1 MDRTAARS
9 LVVWCPDWPVLA
21 AGADLDA
28 PVAILLGEGARRS
41 VVACS
46 PAARAAGVR
55 RGQRLRDAQRLCPAL
70 ELYRRDEA
78 AEARAFEPVVLAAE
92 QVAAGVEVV
101 RPGLLALDAR
111 GPARYH
117 GGEQVLGELVRNEVA
132 LLSTASGSPVGVGV
146 GIADGI
152 FAAGLAARTPAAEGP
167 VIVPVGGSPGFLAD
181 FPVGVLDCPADFV
194 DLLDRLG
201 VRTLGAFAA
210 LPTAAVADRFGGAG
224 MVFHR
229 LAQGLDPRPP
239 AARRPPRELAVEHEL
254 DPPAEW
260 DEPVV
265 FVAKMLADEL
275 HTNLA
280 DAGLAGVRLD
290 VEITTV
296 SGRSCVRR
304 WRHADAAGG
313 RLTSAAVAERV
324 RWQLDGWR
332 TREPYPDADPV
343 ALLRLV
349 PDQLVVDAGSQ
360 QALWGAEEIPDRV
373 GRVAERVQALLGHGG
388 VVRLRLVGGRS
399 PASRIEQVPWGE
411 AFGADA
417 GLDAPWP
424 GAVPAPAPSGVFGDG
439 GLRVVEVLGAGLG
452 RRPGPGPGTGAA
464 SGAGAGP
471 ESATGLK
478 SKPGQGLGPRPRP
491 GLGPEPGTG
500 LGPGTRAGAESGTGA
515 GTGLRSKP
523 GQRLGPEPRPRPGPG
538 PGPSPEPG
546 PGDIRGDR
554 GLRPTQAPQPGR
566 SEVHND
572 RHLWLAEARGPVRGP
587 DQDRRSVR
595 RAAADRSWPRS
606 PADVPGEQPSEK
618 PGKRSSEQLGE
629 KPSEQPGEWFRERP
643 GEKPRERS
651 SEQQGKKPSERL
663 GERLGE
669 RPSER
674 LGDGLVL
681 VQGAANQAAEAPIGP
696 SAMIPIGVSGRSQL
710 TGVPTIL
717 VVDGE
722 RLPVL
727 GWAGPWVYERS
738 WEATG
743 RRRRARLQCRVAD
756 GRVLLLVLEHGTW
769 RLEAVYQ

>member
-1 MDRTAARS
+1 
-9 LVVWCPDWPVLA
+9 VLA

-28 PVAILLGEGARRS
+28 PVAILVGEGARRS

-55 RGQRLRDAQRLCPAL
+55 RGQRLRDAQRLCPGL

-101 RPGLLALDAR
+101 RPGLLALDAG

-146 GIADGI
+146 GIADGV

-181 FPVGVLDCPADFV
+181 FPVGALDCPAEFV

-201 VRTLGAFAA
+201 VRTLGALAA
-210 LPTAAVADRFGGAG
+210 LPTAAVADRFGGTG
-224 MVFHR
+224 VVFHR
-229 LAQGLDPRPP
+229 LARGLDPRPP
-239 AARRPPRELAVEHEL
+239 AARRPPRDLAVEHEL

-275 HTNLA
+275 HANLA

-343 ALLRLV
+343 AVLRLA

-373 GRVAERVQALLGHGG
+373 GRVAERVQAMLGHDG
-388 VVRLRLVGGRS
+388 VVRLRLVGGHS
-399 PASRIEQVPWGE
+399 PASRVEWVPWGE
-411 AFGADA
+411 DFGADA

-439 GLRVVEVLGAGLG
+439 GLRPVEVLGLGAGPGLG
-452 RRPGPGPGTGAA
+452 PGAGTGTGPRLELGSGPGPGLGLGPRA
-464 SGAGAGP
+464 GAGAGA
-471 ESATGLK
+471 E
-478 SKPGQGLGPRPRP
+478 LGRGTEPAR
-491 GLGPEPGTG
+491 GPEPA
-500 LGPGTRAGAESGTGA
+500 R
-515 GTGLRSKP
+515 GTGLRSE
-523 GQRLGPEPRPRPGPG
+523 PEQGL
-538 PGPSPEPG
+538 G
-546 PGDIRGDR
+546 PGDVHGDR
-554 GLRPTQAPQPGR
+554 GLRPVQAPQPGR
-566 SEVHND
+566 SEVHHNH
-572 RHLWLAEARGPVRGP
+572 HLRLAEARGSVRGP
-587 DQDRRSVR
+587 GQDWRGER
-595 RAAADRSWPRS
+595 RAAADPSWSQS
-606 PADVPGEQPSEK
+606 PVGVSGGR
-618 PGKRSSEQLGE
+618 PGK
-629 KPSEQPGEWFRERP
+629 QPG
-643 GEKPRERS
+643 
-651 SEQQGKKPSERL
+651 QQQSERL
-663 GERLGE
+663 N
-669 RPSER
+669 
-674 LGDGLVL
+674 DGLVL
-681 VQGAANQAAEAPIGP
+681 VRGAANQAAGQAPTDP
-696 SAMIPIGVSGRSQL
+696 SAMVPVGVSGRSQL
-710 TGVPTIL
+710 TGAPTVL

-738 WEATG
+738 WDVGG

-756 GRVLLLVLEHGTW
+756 GRVFLLVLEHGTW